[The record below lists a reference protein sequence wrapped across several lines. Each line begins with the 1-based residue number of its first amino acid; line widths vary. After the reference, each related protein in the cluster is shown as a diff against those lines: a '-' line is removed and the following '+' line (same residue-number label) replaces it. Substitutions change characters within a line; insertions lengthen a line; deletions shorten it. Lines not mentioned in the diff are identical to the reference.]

1 VDSDG
6 RRNGAKGPSYR
17 QTDARFGY
25 RLRPGRETTVD
36 LNFELFNI
44 FNTANF
50 DNPSGDRRVNF
61 LRLVTLRGGN
71 GQPRAAQFSARFAF

>member
-1 VDSDG
+1 
-6 RRNGAKGPSYR
+6 
-17 QTDARFGY
+17 
-25 RLRPGRETTVD
+25 
-36 LNFELFNI
+36 LFNI

-50 DNPSGDRRVNF
+50 DNPSSDLRVNF